1 MLYVFTKNTG
11 EIIKFKIRSMPDC
24 KTYNALPFGRQIE
37 FNEALKTFKE
47 NARCMHLSQKRQTYT
62 KAIRDAIALYD
73 VDEYYC
79 RFYADKKRFFD
90 DSFEFYYT
98 TKTQR

>member
-11 EIIKFKIRSMPDC
+11 EVVRFKIDTMPDC
-24 KTYNALPFGRQIE
+24 KVYNALPFGRQIE

-47 NARCMHLSQKRQTYT
+47 NASIVHLSQKRQTYT
-62 KAIRDAIALYD
+62 KAIRDAIRLYD
-73 VDEYYC
+73 VEQYYC

-90 DSFEFYYT
+90 DTFEFYYT
-98 TKTQR
+98 KKTQR

>member
-1 MLYVFTKNTG
+1 MLHAFTKTG

-24 KTYNALPFGRQIE
+24 KTFNALPFGRQIE
-37 FNEALKTFKE
+37 FYEALKTFKE
-47 NARCMHLSQKRQTYT
+47 NALIVHLSQKRQTYT
-62 KAIRDAIALYD
+62 KAVRDAIALYN

-98 TKTQR
+98 TKPQR